1 MSKIWIS
8 GRDFRSD
15 FPPRNDPCRD
25 ESKWRASTI
34 PATRKIKMTDA
45 HAKYHLKPIN
55 LAGLNYEEQQ
65 YHIPRKTFMG
75 TRRLYRELDVER
87 AAWVMYGSP
96 EHFERFLPEG
106 RDQVKN
112 FRYPAHYA

>member
-34 PATRKIKMTDA
+34 PATRKVCLERCAQDRRSILWQIKMTDA
-45 HAKYHLKPIN
+45 HAKYHLKPII

-65 YHIPRKTFMG
+65 
-75 TRRLYRELDVER
+75 
-87 AAWVMYGSP
+87 
-96 EHFERFLPEG
+96 
-106 RDQVKN
+106 
-112 FRYPAHYA
+112 